1 MIYSITLIFATIAL
15 VNVLYILYMQAALV
29 Y

>member
-1 MIYSITLIFATIAL
+1 MLYNITLIVAAIAL
-15 VNVLYILYMQAALV
+15 MHVLYILYMQAALV